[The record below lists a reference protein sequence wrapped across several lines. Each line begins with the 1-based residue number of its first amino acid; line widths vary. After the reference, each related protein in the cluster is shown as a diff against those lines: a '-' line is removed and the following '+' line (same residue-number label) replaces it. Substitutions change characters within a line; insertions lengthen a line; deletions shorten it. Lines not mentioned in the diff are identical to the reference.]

1 MAEPE
6 ATAPQSL
13 SPRVGRA
20 GPPSGAADRQ
30 GARVAARRFA
40 PRPLARFG
48 HGRTLRL
55 RRSEDF
61 RRVQGK
67 GRRLRAGHLLA
78 LWLPGTGETSRVGL
92 TVSKKVGNSVVRN
105 RVKRWLREGVRHE
118 RHRLTGRVDVVLIA
132 HPEAATAGLRA
143 LVSDVIAIFD
153 AAAQQSG
160 GRRRR

>member
-6 ATAPQSL
+6 ATAPQPH
-13 SPRVGRA
+13 PRRVERA
-20 GPPSGAADRQ
+20 GPASGAADRQ
-30 GARVAARRFA
+30 GAVAAARRFA

-118 RHRLTGRVDVVLIA
+118 RHRLPGRVDVVLIA

-143 LVSDVIAIFD
+143 LASDVIAIFD

>member
-6 ATAPQSL
+6 ATAPQSH
-13 SPRVGRA
+13 PRRVERA
-20 GPPSGAADRQ
+20 GPGSGAADRQ
-30 GARVAARRFA
+30 GAVVAARRFA

-48 HGRTLRL
+48 HGRALRL

-118 RHRLTGRVDVVLIA
+118 RHRLPGRVDVVLIA